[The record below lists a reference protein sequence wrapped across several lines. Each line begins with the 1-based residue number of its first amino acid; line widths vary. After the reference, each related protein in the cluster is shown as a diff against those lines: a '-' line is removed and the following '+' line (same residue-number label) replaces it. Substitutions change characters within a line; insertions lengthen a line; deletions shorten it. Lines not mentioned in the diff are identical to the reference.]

1 MGGAVRE
8 EGHAHLINLRV
19 ATPTYLS
26 MIAGVKG
33 SVWAWLTFFLP
44 NLFILGNQ
52 STIRV
57 IQSSYHKKLSYMC
70 ISVAEL
76 R

>member
-1 MGGAVRE
+1 MRE
-8 EGHAHLINLRV
+8 EGHTHLINLQV

-44 NLFILGNQ
+44 NLLILGNQ
-52 STIRV
+52 SAIRV
-57 IQSSYHKKLSYMC
+57 IRVIVKTYGYYMC
-70 ISVAEL
+70 K
-76 R
+76 RCMY